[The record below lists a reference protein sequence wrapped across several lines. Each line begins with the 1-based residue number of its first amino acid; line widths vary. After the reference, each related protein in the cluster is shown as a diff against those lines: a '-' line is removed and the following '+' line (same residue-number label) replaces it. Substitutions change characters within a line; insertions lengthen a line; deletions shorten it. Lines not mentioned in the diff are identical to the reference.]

1 MEMKKFWTNKKEDP
15 NKINLKTDVD
25 LIKNIITLVNKDP
38 NLKVQLITLDGSV
51 LNIWS
56 DKNAIT
62 KDQSM
67 LGY

>member
-1 MEMKKFWTNKKEDP
+1 MQMKKFWTKKQEDS

-51 LNIWS
+51 LNVWS

-62 KDQSM
+62 KDESM
-67 LGY
+67 LGF

>member
-1 MEMKKFWTNKKEDP
+1 MMKKFWTKKEEDS

-51 LNIWS
+51 LNVWS
-56 DKNAIT
+56 DKNAII
-62 KDQSM
+62 KDESM

>member
-1 MEMKKFWTNKKEDP
+1 MMKKFWTNKKEDP

-62 KDQSM
+62 KDESM

>member
-1 MEMKKFWTNKKEDP
+1 MKMKKFWTNKVEDP

-62 KDQSM
+62 KDESM

>member
-1 MEMKKFWTNKKEDP
+1 MMKKFWTKEKEDS

-51 LNIWS
+51 LNVWS

-62 KDQSM
+62 KDESM

>member
-1 MEMKKFWTNKKEDP
+1 MKMKKFWTKKEEDS

-51 LNIWS
+51 LNVWS

-62 KDQSM
+62 KDESM

>member
-1 MEMKKFWTNKKEDP
+1 MKMKKFWTKKEEDY

-51 LNIWS
+51 LNVWS

-62 KDQSM
+62 KDESM
-67 LGY
+67 LGF

>member
-1 MEMKKFWTNKKEDP
+1 MKKFWTKKEKDS

-51 LNIWS
+51 LNVWS
-56 DKNAIT
+56 DKNAIV
-62 KDQSM
+62 KDESM
-67 LGY
+67 LGF

>member
-1 MEMKKFWTNKKEDP
+1 MFWNKEKKDEKKL
-15 NKINLKTDVD
+15 NLNTDVD
-25 LIKNIITLVNKDP
+25 LIKNIIGLVNKDP

-56 DKNAIT
+56 VKNTVA
-62 KDQSM
+62 KDESM